1 MNSLTMREDEF
12 IGGKELRMVHTLIF
26 TFLSKNRLN
35 VTAWEGK
42 A

>member
-12 IGGKELRMVHTLIF
+12 TGGKELRMVHNLVF

-35 VTAWEGK
+35 VTAWEVR